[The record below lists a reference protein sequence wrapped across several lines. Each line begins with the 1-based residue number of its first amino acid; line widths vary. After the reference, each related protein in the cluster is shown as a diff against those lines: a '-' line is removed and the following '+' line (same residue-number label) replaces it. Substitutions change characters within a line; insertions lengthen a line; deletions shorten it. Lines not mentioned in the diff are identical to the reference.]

1 MKKKLDK
8 FKAITYYNKVTKN
21 TFTAT
26 EYGFSLLD
34 EATKANCIEKKATV
48 KKPKVLTNES

>member
-8 FKAITYYNKVTKN
+8 FKAITYYNKVSKR

-34 EATKANCIEKKATV
+34 EATKENCIEKKVTV